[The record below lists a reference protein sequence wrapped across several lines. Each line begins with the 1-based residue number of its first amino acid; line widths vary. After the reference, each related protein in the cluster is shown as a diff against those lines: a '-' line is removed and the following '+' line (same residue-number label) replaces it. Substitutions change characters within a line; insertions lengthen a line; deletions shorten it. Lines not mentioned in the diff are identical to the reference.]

1 MHARIQQVAV
11 PDFIDRVWTKN
22 QFEVVT
28 SWMAGFTDPGMVPLW
43 WNPKTAVWNRMY
55 FEDVPAMNAALDKLT
70 AAPIGPQRDAA
81 LAEACRLIDDGANLL
96 ALVTRVDFIVHRPD
110 LIDIKL
116 DRVVPA
122 SNYNHMQEFATK
134 RSQ

>member
-1 MHARIQQVAV
+1 
-11 PDFIDRVWTKN
+11 
-22 QFEVVT
+22 
-28 SWMAGFTDPGMVPLW
+28 
-43 WNPKTAVWNRMY
+43 
-55 FEDVPAMNAALDKLT
+55 MNAALDKLT

-116 DRVVPA
+116 DRVAPG
-122 SNYNHMQEFATK
+122 SNYNHMHEFATK